1 MELAAIVLSGLSFI
15 AIVLIGGR
23 QLRLGTEQLR
33 LARKSTRASQ
43 QSAAASER
51 AAEASVRAAAK
62 AEQDGVVRHLEAV
75 LEVVIE
81 MRALWNDQ
89 SFAAGAGE
97 SSLVSGSP
105 ETLARLRL
113 MRQLES
119 RLVVVEQFAAWME
132 KTENLMHVFADPG
145 CGNAR
150 LEEAIDETKK
160 VLRGAGRCE
169 PREDA

>member
-1 MELAAIVLSGLSFI
+1 M
-15 AIVLIGGR
+15 
-23 QLRLGTEQLR
+23 RLGREQLR
-33 LARKSTRASQ
+33 LARKSTGASQ
-43 QSAAASER
+43 QSASAAER

-62 AEQDGVVRHLEAV
+62 AEQDAVVRRLVAV

-89 SFAAGAGE
+89 TFAPSATG

-105 ETLARLRL
+105 EILARLRL

-119 RLVVVEQFAAWME
+119 RLVVVEQFAANME
-132 KTENLMHVFADPG
+132 KTKTLVHVFADAG
-145 CGNAR
+145 CGSVQ

-160 VLRGAGRCE
+160 VLREAGRPE
-169 PREDA
+169 PSEDA

>member
-1 MELAAIVLSGLSFI
+1 MELAAIVLSGLSFV
-15 AIVLIGGR
+15 AVVLIGGR
-23 QLRLGTEQLR
+23 QLRLGREQLR
-33 LARKSTRASQ
+33 LARKSTSASQ
-43 QSAAASER
+43 QSAAAAER

-62 AEQDGVVRHLEAV
+62 AETDGVVRRLEAV

-89 SFAAGAGE
+89 ILGVGASG
-97 SSLVSGSP
+97 SNLVSGSP
-105 ETLARLRL
+105 EILARLRL

-119 RLVVVEQFAAWME
+119 RLVVVEQFADRME
-132 KTENLMHVFADPG
+132 KTENLVHIFADAG